1 VKNNSEKFVKLVAN
15 LFLNLT
21 KEIFKMSINLKN
33 LVSVLE
39 AKWIGT
45 EAAIFIDHISIDSR
59 SLQNG
64 SQTLFFA
71 LSGVNNDA
79 HLYISELI
87 DKGVQ
92 NFVVQYIP
100 ESFEGKANFLVVK
113 NTLNALQHFA
123 AYYRHLFDFPIIGL
137 TGSNGKTIVKEW
149 LNFLLSP
156 DYNIIR
162 SPKSYNSQV
171 GVPLSVI
178 AINEKHNLGIFEA
191 GISTVNEMDKL
202 EKIIKPTI
210 GVLTNIGTAHDE
222 GFLNLI
228 QKIDEKLLLFKDCPV
243 IIYQKNETVDS
254 CLSQF
259 AAEYMLHPRKLF
271 SWSFMDKTA
280 DVFILKKENK
290 NDKTRIEYQ
299 YKNEIFDLEIPFQDS
314 ASIENAIS
322 CLLVLLHFEYDAATI
337 QNRMQMLYPVE
348 MRLEVKNGINN
359 CSIIDDSYSSDFQ
372 SLKIALDFLESQ
384 KKNASKTVILSDIFQ
399 SGFSNE
405 ELYSKVAQLISDNK
419 INRVIGIGSTISSF
433 RDKFS
438 NCITF
443 QNTAEFMAHFES
455 LNFANE
461 TILIKGARSFQ
472 FEEIVTLL
480 EEKTHETILEINLD
494 SISHNLNFFKSKLAN
509 DVKIMVMVKAFGY
522 GNGGLEIAKLLEH
535 HKVDYLGVAF
545 ADEGISL
552 KNGGIKLP
560 IMVLNPES
568 TSFPSIIQY
577 QLEPEIYSVKGLNA
591 FLKIAREKNLK
602 DFPIHIKLDTGMH
615 RLGFEENTL
624 NELIQTLKGNTTV
637 KVQSVLSHLATSDD
651 MNHYDFVISQIKL
664 FEKLSSRLI
673 SELNINPIRHILNTS
688 GISNFPD
695 AQFNMVRLGIGLY
708 GVSNDPAEQKYLEN
722 VGTLKSIISQVRTI
736 PAGDSV
742 GYGRR
747 FMAEKPTKIAT
758 IPIGYADGISR
769 LWGNGV
775 GYVLIKNQ
783 KASIVG
789 SVCMDMLM
797 VDVTEIDCK
806 EGDSVIIFGESPT
819 VTEIADALKT
829 IPYEILTSI
838 SQRVKRVFFR

>member
-1 VKNNSEKFVKLVAN
+1 
-15 LFLNLT
+15 
-21 KEIFKMSINLKN
+21 MSINLKS
-33 LVSVLE
+33 LITVLD
-39 AKWIGT
+39 AKWIGSDSDV
-45 EAAIFIDHISIDSR
+45 IIDHISIDSR

-79 HLYISELI
+79 HLFISELI
-87 DKGVQ
+87 EKGVQ
-92 NFVVQYIP
+92 NFAVEYIP
-100 ESFEGKANFLVVK
+100 ENCIGKANFLIVK
-113 NTLNALQHFA
+113 NTLTALQQFA
-123 AYYRHLFDFPIIGL
+123 AYYRSLFHFPIIGL

-156 DYNIIR
+156 DFNIIR

-202 EKIIKPTI
+202 EKVIRPDI
-210 GVLTNIGTAHDE
+210 GILTNIGSAHDE
-222 GFLNLI
+222 GFLNVI
-228 QKIDEKLLLFKDCPV
+228 QKIDEKLLLFKESNI
-243 IIYQKNETVDS
+243 IIYQKDHLVDS

-259 AAEYMLHPRKLF
+259 SAEYSLHSRNLF
-271 SWSFMDKTA
+271 SWSFTDKTA
-280 DVFILKKENK
+280 DVFILKKENQ
-290 NDKTRIEYQ
+290 NETTTIQYQ
-299 YKNEIFDLEIPFQDS
+299 YKNEIFDLEIPFWDA
-314 ASIENAIS
+314 ASVENAIS
-322 CLLVLLHFEYDAATI
+322 CLLVLIYLKYDRQTI
-337 QNRMQMLYPVE
+337 QNRMSLLYPVE

-405 ELYSKVAQLISDNK
+405 ELYSKVAQLIVDNK
-419 INRVIGIGSTISSF
+419 VNRVIGIGKTISSF
-433 RDKFS
+433 TAKFS
-438 NCITF
+438 NSITF
-443 QNTAEFMAHFES
+443 ENTAEFISNFES
-455 LNFANE
+455 LDFSNE
-461 TILIKGARSFQ
+461 TILIKGARTFR
-472 FEEIVTLL
+472 FEEIVSLL
-480 EEKTHETILEINLD
+480 EEKTHETILEINLN
-494 SISHNLNFFKSKLAN
+494 SISHNLNFFKSKLASN
-509 DVKIMVMVKAFGY
+509 VKMMVMVKAFGY

-552 KNGGIKLP
+552 KNGRIKLP

-577 QLEPEIYSVKGLNA
+577 QLEPEIYTIKGLNA

-615 RLGFEENTL
+615 RLGFEENTID
-624 NELIQTLKGNTTV
+624 ELIQTLKGNSTV
-637 KVQSVLSHLATSDD
+637 HIQSILSHMATSDD
-651 MNHYDFVISQIKL
+651 LQHYDFALSQIQL
-664 FEKLSSRLI
+664 FEKLSSKLMI
-673 SELNINPIRHILNTS
+673 ELNVNPIRHILNTS
-688 GISNFPD
+688 GISNFPE
-695 AQFNMVRLGIGLY
+695 AQYNMVRLGIGLY
-708 GVSNDPAEQKYLEN
+708 GVSNDPSEQKHLEN

-747 FMAEKPTKIAT
+747 FIAQKETKIAT

-769 LWGNGV
+769 LWGNEV
-775 GYVLIKNQ
+775 GYVIIKNQ
-783 KASIVG
+783 KARIVG

-797 VDVTEIDCK
+797 VNVSDIECK
-806 EGDSVIIFGESPT
+806 EGDSVIVFGESPT
-819 VTEIADALKT
+819 VIEMAEALKT
-829 IPYEILTSI
+829 IPYEILASI

>member
-1 VKNNSEKFVKLVAN
+1 
-15 LFLNLT
+15 
-21 KEIFKMSINLKN
+21 MSINLRN
-33 LVSVLE
+33 LIPVLE
-39 AKWIGT
+39 AEWIGLHT
-45 EAAIFIDHISIDSR
+45 AIFVDHVSIDSR

-92 NFVVQYIP
+92 SFVVQYVP
-100 ESFEGKANFLVVK
+100 DNCKGRANFLIVK
-113 NTLNALQHFA
+113 DTLKALQEFA
-123 AYYRHLFDFPIIGL
+123 AYYRNLFDFPVIGL

-156 DYNIIR
+156 DFNVIR

-191 GISTVNEMDKL
+191 GISTVNEMINL

-210 GVLTNIGTAHDE
+210 GVLTNIGSAHDE
-222 GFLNLI
+222 GFLNLE
-228 QKIDEKLLLFKDCPV
+228 QKINEKLQLFKDSALV
-243 IIYQKNETVDS
+243 VYQKNEIVDL
-254 CLSQF
+254 CLTAFVKENQLK
-259 AAEYMLHPRKLF
+259 EQVLF
-271 SWSFMDKTA
+271 SWSFTDKTA
-280 DVFILKKENK
+280 TVFILKKESK
-290 NDKTRIEYQ
+290 NDKTQIEYQ
-299 YKNEIFDLEIPFQDS
+299 YKNEIFNLEIPFQDS

-322 CLLVLLHFEYDAATI
+322 CLLVLLYFKYDFATI
-337 QNRMQMLYPVE
+337 QNRMQMLYPVQ

-405 ELYSKVAQLISDNK
+405 ELYSKVAQLIADNK
-419 INRVIGIGSTISSF
+419 INRVIGIGNTISSF
-433 RDKFS
+433 SDKFLNAVVFAS
-438 NCITF
+438 
-443 QNTAEFMAHFES
+443 TADFIAQFES
-455 LNFANE
+455 LNFDNE

-480 EEKTHETILEINLD
+480 EEKTHETILEINLN
-494 SISHNLNFFKSKLAN
+494 SISHNLNFFKSKLAGN
-509 DVKIMVMVKAFGY
+509 VKMMVMVKAFGY

-552 KNGGIKLP
+552 KSGGIKLP

-577 QLEPEIYSVKGLNA
+577 QLEPEIYSIKGLNA

-602 DFPIHIKLDTGMH
+602 DFPVHIKLDTGMH
-615 RLGFEENTL
+615 RLGFEENTID
-624 NELIQTLKGNTTV
+624 ELIATLKGNSTIRI
-637 KVQSVLSHLATSDD
+637 QSILSHLATSDD
-651 MNHYDFVISQIKL
+651 KDHFEFVRSQIRL
-664 FEKLSSRLI
+664 FEKLSAKLMT
-673 SELNINPIRHILNTS
+673 ELGVNPIRHILNTS

-708 GVSNDPAEQKYLEN
+708 GVSNDAAEQKFLEN

-736 PAGDSV
+736 PSGDSV

-747 FMAEKPTKIAT
+747 FMATKETKIAT

-769 LWGNGV
+769 LWGNEV
-775 GYVLIKNQ
+775 GYVIVKNQ
-783 KASIVG
+783 KAAIVG

-797 VDVTEIDCK
+797 IDVSEIDCK
-806 EGDSVIIFGESPT
+806 EGDSVIIFGENPT
-819 VTEIADALKT
+819 VTEIANALKT

>member
-1 VKNNSEKFVKLVAN
+1 MS
-15 LFLNLT
+15 LNL
-21 KEIFKMSINLKN
+21 KS
-33 LVSVLE
+33 LVSVLN
-39 AKWIGT
+39 AKWIGSD
-45 EAAIFIDHISIDSR
+45 ADVLIDHISIDSR

-71 LSGVNNDA
+71 LAGVNNDA
-79 HLYISELI
+79 HLFIPDLI
-87 DKGVQ
+87 ENKVQ

-100 ESFEGKANFLVVK
+100 EGYADKANFLIVE
-113 NTLNALQHFA
+113 NTLFALQEFA
-123 AYYRHLFDFPIIGL
+123 AYYRNLFHFPVIGL

-191 GISTVNEMDKL
+191 GISTVNEMTHL

-210 GVLTNIGTAHDE
+210 GVLTNIGSAHDE
-222 GFLNLI
+222 GFLNLV
-228 QKIDEKLLLFKDCPV
+228 QKIDEKLLLFKDCPI
-243 IIYQKNETVDS
+243 IIYQKNEVVES
-254 CLSQF
+254 CLTQF
-259 AAEYMLHPRKLF
+259 AAEYMVHPRKLF
-271 SWSFMDKTA
+271 SWSFTDQNA
-280 DVFILKKENK
+280 DVFIEKREHK
-290 NDKTRIEYQ
+290 NDHTFIQYR
-299 YKNEIFDLEIPFQDS
+299 YKNEIFSLEIPFNDS
-314 ASIENAIS
+314 ASVENAIS
-322 CLLVLLHFEYDAATI
+322 CLLVLLNFNYDQETI
-337 QNRMQMLYPVE
+337 QNRIEMLYPVR

-384 KKNASKTVILSDIFQ
+384 KKKGASKTVILSDIFQ

-419 INRVIGIGSTISSF
+419 INRVIGIGPTISSF
-433 RDKFS
+433 KAKFPNS
-438 NCITF
+438 TMF
-443 QNTAEFMAHFES
+443 ENTTDFIAEIDN
-455 LNFANE
+455 LNFNNE
-461 TILIKGARSFQ
+461 TILVKGARSFQ
-472 FEEIVTLL
+472 FEEIVSLL
-480 EEKTHETILEINLD
+480 EEKTHETVLEINLD
-494 SISHNLNFFKSKLAN
+494 AITHNFNYYKSKLAPN
-509 DVKIMVMVKAFGY
+509 VKMMVMVKAFGY

-535 HKVDYLGVAF
+535 QKVDYLGVAF
-545 ADEGISL
+545 ADEGIAL

-577 QLEPEIYSVKGLNA
+577 QLEPEIYSLKGLNA

-602 DFPIHIKLDTGMH
+602 EYPIHIKIDTGMH
-615 RLGFEENTL
+615 RLGFENNTID
-624 NELIQTLKGNTTV
+624 ELIATLKGNSTV
-637 KVQSVLSHLATSDD
+637 RVQSILSHLATSDD
-651 MNHYDFVISQIKL
+651 PKHFDFVRQQIAL
-664 FEKLSSRLI
+664 FEKLSSRLR

-695 AQFNMVRLGIGLY
+695 AQYSMVRLGIGLY

-747 FMAEKPTKIAT
+747 FMADVATKIAT
-758 IPIGYADGISR
+758 IPIGYADGIAR
-769 LWGNGV
+769 LWGNEV
-775 GYVLIKNQ
+775 GFVTIKNQ
-783 KASIVG
+783 KAKIVG

-797 VDVTEIDCK
+797 VDVTDIDCK

-819 VTEIADALKT
+819 VIEMAVALKT
-829 IPYEILTSI
+829 IPYEIMTSI